1 MSIMSF
7 WPPSPRTKTMLDFN
21 SGSPFWAVF
30 FPGEHDDWLV
40 VDLPLLKNMT
50 SSVGMMKFHEIS
62 NIWKVIKAMFQTNQM
77 INHEMWSKLGG
88 LTAWVDHFLT
98 HHWAILDP
106 RCCETLRVPV
116 GWYRDDFWRWDVW
129 FGWSWAHHPM
139 HQGDTDMKINR
150 PTSTITIQLEN
161 LSNFLGLGSSVV
173 FTDRFTKLML
183 PHLAICGKV
192 SGVYQ
197 SPSGWRGYPRI
208 RDHHESLRIVY
219 LRI

>member
-1 MSIMSF
+1 
-7 WPPSPRTKTMLDFN
+7 
-21 SGSPFWAVF
+21 
-30 FPGEHDDWLV
+30 
-40 VDLPLLKNMT
+40 
-50 SSVGMMKFHEIS
+50 
-62 NIWKVIKAMFQTNQM
+62 MFQTNQM

-98 HHWAILDP
+98 HQWTILDP
-106 RCCETLRVPV
+106 RCC
-116 GWYRDDFWRWDVW
+116 WDVW

-139 HQGDTDMKINR
+139 LQGDTDMKINR

-208 RDHHESLRIVY
+208 RDDHESLRIVY
-219 LRI
+219 LRGGSHPVMSRKSMFERRPLSETRLICTIYIDIPQVGAFTMFFPPEKSREWVFFKSTTWICLRNPHRINHNYSP